1 MVGPVQNFLRIQKDT
16 PLEYQDT
23 VEVEVEVSL
32 GKNTKTTGDLNYPI
46 SYGMKVTTA
55 NNTIELNFQK
65 NNKFD
70 LESVPVLG
78 LKNSKLN
85 QRKSQNQEH
94 YAFYQDITKSAVLMF
109 QTDKGSGNSMI
120 GIFQGGNDRYIM
132 QSVDTKNEDIAVS
145 RNKTFEI
152 YKQEKEEITDGIID
166 PHYSQTFLN
175 KKSTKRRKRAT
186 DEHNVELLFVTDSSI
201 FNYWKLKSTKT
212 TDDEKEEDAIESVK
226 QYYSFLLNGMDAV
239 YKNIQTTDYTINIK
253 FSAIII
259 TQTVGDSP
267 WTEAIVDSEGE
278 VNSLISLSNFSTWI
292 NTSPG
297 LPSHDH
303 AMLMTKYSL
312 AYGSSNAWGVAYMS
326 TMCKTKSQSI
336 VRDVFAFDRIVTAA
350 HEVAHSLGAEH
361 DGTENDC
368 LSENH
373 NAMGVGR
380 FPKFN
385 ITLSTNSW
393 KFSVCSTN
401 YFTEYIDSLDSD
413 GDNCLKTF
421 GPDYN
426 ATALNQ
432 FNNILPGQFYG
443 VDEQCINIK
452 GSGSALCRGL
462 YEGNYSQICNVMYC
476 LKPEDPRYCNRFTPG
491 DGTPC
496 GDGKWCIRGICTTNE
511 LAPKVDNDTCLFGDL
526 QVQVYYDETWNC
538 TEVIKRYPHRCLNNS
553 WLQNSCCEMCES
565 TMNTATSTLGSST
578 TVQTTLSSTTTTM
591 KSTSETTL
599 SSTTILTTTTTTLM
613 KTTTKE
619 LEDNLGSRASSLWK
633 SKYATVFLS
642 VWILF
647 I

>member
-46 SYGMKVTTA
+46 SYGMKVTTV

-109 QTDKGSGNSMI
+109 QTDKESGNSM
-120 GIFQGGNDRYIM
+120 
-132 QSVDTKNEDIAVS
+132 
-145 RNKTFEI
+145 
-152 YKQEKEEITDGIID
+152 
-166 PHYSQTFLN
+166 
-175 KKSTKRRKRAT
+175 
-186 DEHNVELLFVTDSSI
+186 
-201 FNYWKLKSTKT
+201 
-212 TDDEKEEDAIESVK
+212 
-226 QYYSFLLNGMDAV
+226 
-239 YKNIQTTDYTINIK
+239 
-253 FSAIII
+253 
-259 TQTVGDSP
+259 TVGDSP

-476 LKPEDPRYCNRFTPG
+476 LKPEDPRYCSRFTPG

-496 GDGKWCIRGICTTNE
+496 GDGKWCIRGICTTNG

-526 QVQVYYDETWNC
+526 QVQVYSDETWNC
-538 TEVIKRYPHRCLNNS
+538 TEVIKRYPHRCLNSS
-553 WLQNSCCEMCES
+553 WVQNSCCEMCES

-591 KSTSETTL
+591 QSTSETTL
-599 SSTTILTTTTTTLM
+599 SSTTIRTTTTTTMM

-619 LEDNLGSRASSLWK
+619 LEDNLGSTASSLWK
-633 SKYATVFLS
+633 SKFATVFFS